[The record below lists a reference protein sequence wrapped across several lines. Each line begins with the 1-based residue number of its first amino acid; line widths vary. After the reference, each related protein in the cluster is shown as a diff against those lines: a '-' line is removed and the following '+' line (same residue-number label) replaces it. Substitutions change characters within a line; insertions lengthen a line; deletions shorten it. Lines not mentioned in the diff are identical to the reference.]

1 MEASPTD
8 EAAVLL
14 LLRVWP
20 DADVQLLPSLL
31 LVQQQQQ
38 QLSGSLAADG
48 QLITSITGTEPSAGQ
63 WFVQWES
70 TSVSKSGFQESKSL
84 LGGR

>member
-1 MEASPTD
+1 ME
-8 EAAVLL
+8 EAVVL

-48 QLITSITGTEPSAGQ
+48 QLITSITGTELSASEL
-63 WFVQWES
+63 FVQWECALS
-70 TSVSKSGFQESKSL
+70 QPVSQKVVSRKERVS
-84 LGGR
+84 LGGH